1 MASQFRRFAAAL
13 MGSSALVLTGAA
25 LAQDAPSS
33 NAPVYLE
40 ADHLEDLNGGGY
52 LATGNVRVR
61 QDGRTLMADEL
72 EYHPERDRVIARGH
86 VVITGQTPYPQ
97 YADEVELDSA
107 LASGVALGFAS
118 LLENNGRLAAAAA
131 IRDADQ
137 SLTLR
142 QAYYTA
148 CELCEDGEGEPT
160 WRLRAR
166 EVRQD
171 AEEQMIYYRD
181 ARFEF
186 MGVPV
191 LYAPVFSHADPS
203 SERRSGFL
211 FPKVG
216 VSSRLGF
223 VFQQPYLWSI
233 SPSQDLVIAPR
244 YMGNF
249 NPLLY
254 GEYRKRFWSGFV
266 DFEASVTHETDIDS
280 DGERFGEEA
289 WRWHVF
295 GGGRF
300 RIAEDW
306 RWGFGIQR
314 IHDSEDDLY
323 LRRYDFSET
332 LKDYGQPIEALSRQL
347 VSQLYLENRTETRY
361 ASVIA
366 AGYQSVRA
374 NVNDDT
380 LPVIAP
386 QMSVRQVFTAPEGWG
401 RVNLDANATVLT
413 RSDGVDYTRASTALD
428 WRTRW
433 IAPGGLVVE
442 PFALG
447 RVDYYE
453 LGDLPVAG
461 GAPDSDSFSRQLGL
475 VGTEVSWPF
484 YRGGETVDTIIEPV
498 VSLVAATDD
507 PESNRLVNEDS
518 LTLDLD
524 ESLLFQPVRAS
535 GYDLWE
541 EGVRANYGLR
551 ATAFWGDGGFA
562 RAFVGRS
569 ERLDGDAV
577 FSATS
582 GLFEEQSDYVVTG
595 EIDWGAFALEIA
607 TRLDTE
613 DFDVNTL
620 QFDASFDTE
629 RLSVTLGY
637 LDSSDDAAVSRRG
650 PQRELR
656 FNASLQLTSSWSL
669 LTNNVLDLDAET
681 TRRSQIG
688 FMYEDECSQFE
699 ILYQREDTGI
709 AALGPSESIQFRITL
724 LTLGSVDPD
733 S

>member
-13 MGSSALVLTGAA
+13 MSSSALALSGAA
-25 LAQDAPSS
+25 LAQEAASPD
-33 NAPVYLE
+33 APVYLE
-40 ADHLEDLNGGGY
+40 ADHLEDMAGGGY

-61 QDGRTLMADEL
+61 QEGRTLMADEL
-72 EYHPERDRVIARGH
+72 EYHPELDRVIARGH

-118 LLENNGRLAAAAA
+118 MLEGNGRIAAASA
-131 IRDADQ
+131 IRDADE

-191 LYAPVFSHADPS
+191 LYTPAFSHADPS

-223 VFQQPYLWSI
+223 VYQQPYLWSI

-244 YMGNF
+244 YMSNV

-266 DFEASVTHETDIDS
+266 DFEGSVTNEAEIDS
-280 DGERFGEEA
+280 DGNRFGDEE

-306 RWGFGIQR
+306 RWGFGVQR

-323 LRRYDFSET
+323 LRRYDFSEM

-347 VSQLYLENRTETRY
+347 VSQLYVENRTEDRY
-361 ASVIA
+361 ASIIA

-374 NVNDDT
+374 NVDDDS

-386 QMSVRQVFTAPEGWG
+386 QLSLRQIFTAPPGWG
-401 RVNLDANATVLT
+401 RVNLDADATVLT
-413 RSDGVDYTRASTALD
+413 RSEGVDYTRASTAVD

-433 IAPGGLVVE
+433 IGPAGIVVE

-447 RVDYYE
+447 RIDYYE
-453 LGDLPVAG
+453 LGDIPTTGTATT
-461 GAPDSDSFSRQLGL
+461 SESFSRELGL
-475 VGTEVSWPF
+475 VGTEISWPF
-484 YRGGETVDTIIEPV
+484 FRGGDTVDVIIEPV
-498 VSLVAATDD
+498 VSFIAATDD
-507 PESNRLVNEDS
+507 PEGNRLINEDS

-524 ESLLFQPVRAS
+524 ESLLFEPVRAS

-541 EGVRANYGLR
+541 EGQRANYGVR
-551 ATAFWGDGGFA
+551 ATAFFGDNGYA
-562 RAFVGRS
+562 RGFVGRS
-569 ERLDGDAV
+569 ERLDGNAV
-577 FSATS
+577 FSPTS
-582 GLFEEQSDYVVTG
+582 GLFENASDYVVSG
-595 EIDWGAFALEIA
+595 EVDWGAFAVEMT

-613 DFDVNTL
+613 DFDINTL
-620 QFDASFDTE
+620 QLNASYRTDRFG
-629 RLSVTLGY
+629 VAIGY
-637 LDSSDDAAVSRRG
+637 LDSSDEAALSTRG

-656 FNASLQLTSSWSL
+656 TDMSWQLNDEWSL
-669 LTNNVLDLDAET
+669 VNRATLDLDAET
-681 TRRSQIG
+681 TRRSETG
-688 FMYEDECSQFE
+688 FLYQDECSQFE
-699 ILYQREDTGI
+699 ILYQREDIGI
-709 AALGPSESIQFRITL
+709 ADLGPSESIQFRITL
-724 LTLGSVDPD
+724 FTLGSLDPD